1 MNVIYNNPPS
11 YSIGLFEV
19 KRKKIGK
26 WDISYSQNIWILKML
41 KNKIEEKKMKKRCV
55 KRSNQWKKLFIH
67 FYPWK
72 KQPNQVSRIF
82 FSKFL
87 FSLFSFQFEF
97 LSLETQK
104 RTRLSYTSLFIVVV
118 VVHSSASWI
127 LSMFF
132 VWCLSVM
139 SIWWFFLQKNERGNV
154 TSRFTRLTTI
164 TTYTQSSSTS
174 VNQTKLNQTP
184 VTGQQPRNIWL
195 KTVHFHFFFGSAI
208 STVTDWLT
216 KPENPRRWQW
226 KIRTIQWD
234 EMTFFYKIRPTI
246 HPFIQIRFDPTITGW
261 WWIILLFF
269 VRCWRIH

>member
-1 MNVIYNNPPS
+1 MRIMLNNFS
-11 YSIGLFEV
+11 TTKNYKGVLHIWMLYIIIHHHIQLVCLKWRG
-19 KRKKIGK
+19 KKSVNEIFHTAR
-26 WDISYSQNIWILKML
+26 IWILKML

-139 SIWWFFLQKNERGNV
+139 SIWWFFLQKKMKGAMLQV
-154 TSRFTRLTTI
+154 VSHDWPPSPPTHTI
-164 TTYTQSSSTS
+164 IINISQP
-174 VNQTKLNQTP
+174 NQTKPNTRYRTTTQKYLVENCTFS
-184 VTGQQPRNIWL
+184 L
-195 KTVHFHFFFGSAI
+195 FFWFGYFNS
-208 STVTDWLT
+208 DWLA
-216 KPENPRRWQW
+216 
-226 KIRTIQWD
+226 D
-234 EMTFFYKIRPTI
+234 
-246 HPFIQIRFDPTITGW
+246 
-261 WWIILLFF
+261 
-269 VRCWRIH
+269 